1 MLLLIWIIYFVTDV
15 TGHVALKIAS
25 GRSSLGEMLFSVWGA
40 AAVISWVVSGVAWT
54 LVLSRNPLLTANTVS
69 AITYI
74 LVSVAALVIFQEQFT
89 RDKLIGVV
97 FVFIG
102 IILVTR

>member
-1 MLLLIWIIYFVTDV
+1 MLLLIWIIYFATDV
-15 TGHVALKIAS
+15 AGHVALKIAS

-40 AAVISWVVSGVAWT
+40 AAIVSWIVSGVAWT
-54 LVLSRNPLLTANTVS
+54 LVLSKNPLLTANTVS

-74 LVSVAALVIFQEQFT
+74 LVSLAALVIFQEQFT

-102 IILVTR
+102 IYFVTR